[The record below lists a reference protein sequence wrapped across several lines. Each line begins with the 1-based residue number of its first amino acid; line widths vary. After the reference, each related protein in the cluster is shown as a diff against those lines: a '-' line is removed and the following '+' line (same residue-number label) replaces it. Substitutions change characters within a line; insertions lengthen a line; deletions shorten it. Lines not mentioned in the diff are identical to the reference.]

1 MNNEYQKKII
11 VVLLMTA
18 IVAFVV
24 IRAIIEIGA
33 AIATLVVSC
42 IGFGGII
49 ITSLA
54 SLLTIIY
61 SVLAIVGTTY
71 ICVYIAKKVINKNK
85 PKDK

>member
-42 IGFGGII
+42 IGLGAII
-49 ITSLA
+49 IASLA